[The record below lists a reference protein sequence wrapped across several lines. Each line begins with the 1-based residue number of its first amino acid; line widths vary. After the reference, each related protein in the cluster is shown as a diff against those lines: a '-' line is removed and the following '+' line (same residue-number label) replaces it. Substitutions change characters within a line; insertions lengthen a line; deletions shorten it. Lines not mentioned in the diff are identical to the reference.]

1 MLDLN
6 FILNQPEELVA
17 LLKKRGN
24 YEDGMEEKLSHLIH
38 LKREI
43 QTKADA
49 LRAER
54 NKSSKAIGLLKS
66 KGEDIT
72 EASEKVRAIGNEI
85 KSLEEKMKSTEEEL
99 DEYNLSLP
107 NILSEDVPEG
117 KSEED
122 NVLIREFGTKREY
135 SFDPLPHYDI
145 GEKLGIL
152 DFERGVK
159 ISGARFYTYFG
170 LAAKMERALM
180 NFMLDVHSA
189 DNGYEEVWVPGL
201 VNDESL
207 TATGQL
213 PKFRE
218 EFYHLENDR
227 LNLIPTAEVPL
238 TNLYR
243 DEILPEDKLPISVM
257 AHTSCFRREA
267 GSYGRDTRGL
277 VRVHQFQKV
286 ELVKFC
292 RPEESEEE
300 HQKMLSHAEGIL
312 QKLGLHYRVML
323 LCSGDIS
330 ASSSKTYDI
339 EVWMPGLN
347 RYMEISSVSNFRD
360 YQARRGKIRY
370 KNSEGKNLLVHTING
385 SGLAIGRTLA
395 AIMENYQKEDGS
407 IGVPEV
413 LKPYIRWSTSYV

>member
-6 FILNQPEELVA
+6 RILNNPDELVA
-17 LLKKRGN
+17 LLKKRNMYDVGVERKIQSLIVN
-24 YEDGMEEKLSHLIH
+24 KRHLQA
-38 LKREI
+38 EVD
-43 QTKADA
+43 Q
-49 LRAER
+49 LRSER
-54 NKSSKAIGLLKS
+54 NSSSKEIGILKA

-72 EASEKVRAIGNEI
+72 KASEAVKEIGNSI
-85 KSLEEKMKSTEEEL
+85 KSLEDKLKTAEEEL
-99 DEYNLSLP
+99 NEWIISLP
-107 NILSEDVPEG
+107 NFLSSDVPEG
-117 KSEED
+117 KSADD
-122 NVLIREFGTKREY
+122 NFEIRSFGSKREF
-135 SFDPLPHYDI
+135 SFEPKAHYDL
-145 GEKLGIL
+145 GESLKIL

-170 LAAKMERALM
+170 LAAKLERALM
-180 NFMLDVHSA
+180 NFMLDHHA
-189 DNGYEEVWVPGL
+189 ENNGYEEVWVPSL

-238 TNLYR
+238 TNLFR
-243 DEILPEDKLPISVM
+243 DEILPEKDLPISIM

-292 RPEESEEE
+292 EPENSIQEHEKMCADAES
-300 HQKMLSHAEGIL
+300 IL
-312 QKLGLHYRVML
+312 QKLGLHYKVLL
-323 LCSGDIS
+323 LCAGDIS
-330 ASSSKTYDI
+330 ASSSKTYDL

-347 RYMEISSVSNFRD
+347 RYMEISSVSNFQD

-370 KNSEGKNLLVHTING
+370 KNKEGKNQFVHTLNG

-395 AIMENYQKEDGS
+395 AILENYQTADGQ
-407 IGVPEV
+407 IEIPEA
-413 LKPYIRWSTSYV
+413 LKPYLK

>member
-6 FILNQPEELVA
+6 RIVANPSELVE
-17 LLKKRGN
+17 LLSKRGLK
-24 YEDGMEEKLSHLIH
+24 ESGIEEKLIRLIESR
-38 LKREI
+38 RELQAKI
-43 QTKADA
+43 DS
-49 LRAER
+49 LRSER
-54 NKSSKAIGLLKS
+54 NTSSKAIGILKA

-72 EASEKVRAIGNEI
+72 LASEEVREIGNQIKTLEEEYNSIQSELEELNLGLPNFLSADVPTGKSADENLEI
-85 KSLEEKMKSTEEEL
+85 KSFGSK
-99 DEYNLSLP
+99 
-107 NILSEDVPEG
+107 
-117 KSEED
+117 
-122 NVLIREFGTKREY
+122 REF
-135 SFDPLPHYDI
+135 SFAPKPHYAI
-145 GEKLGIL
+145 GESLKIL

-170 LAAKMERALM
+170 LAAKLERALM
-180 NFMLDVHSA
+180 NFMLDTHSSE
-189 DNGYEEVWVPGL
+189 NGYEEVWVPSL

-243 DEILPEDKLPISVM
+243 EEILSDSDLPISIM

-292 RPEESEEE
+292 RPEESESE
-300 HQKMLSHAEGIL
+300 HQKMLSHAESIL

-330 ASSSKTYDI
+330 AASSKTFDL

-347 RYMEISSVSNFRD
+347 RYMEISSVSNFQD
-360 YQARRGKIRY
+360 YQARRAKIRY
-370 KNSEGKNLLVHTING
+370 KSKDGKNLLVHTLNG

-395 AIMENYQKEDGS
+395 AILENYQKEDGS
-407 IGVPEV
+407 VEIPDV
-413 LKPYIRWSTSYV
+413 LKPYIRWSTSY